1 MGSRSHP
8 HRVLSVCV
16 CVCVSRCLW
25 VCVIE
30 ADSLRLRVITVGLYL
45 FLSRSLLCQIL
56 AVFAVVVYGPFW
68 FRDSWALLLPGL
80 RSPDLGCP
88 LLPCATRLSPTESSA
103 SAYGKLRFCLRKLR
117 LCPTESSVS
126 AYGSSASALRKAPLL
141 PTEAPPLPYGKLRLV
156 SRCVLL
162 PVINSLSATESS
174 RLHCDTYFIRE
185 SPCYMTVTISRP
197 WTQNGRC
204 VLLLLYFSTNTICD
218 ASAYPM
224 AFTLGRFYQSI
235 WRFFIWVHLF
245 SVLFIGLAPKCEAS
259 GWMKPPQG
267 RTLTSKFL
275 ALQWGTSAEL
285 LFRTWLQMSWQKNEY
300 LLHCIVIWFAYH
312 ALYISTSLLS
322 K

>member
-1 MGSRSHP
+1 MSCGSFRFPASFAYLNCMILRSIFSHWGQLRDSNTQLLKKGSNIDWCSRRKHDALTVTVHGFP
-8 HRVLSVCV
+8 VPSSPCLVCV
-16 CVCVSRCLW
+16 RVRMCEQVS

-30 ADSLRLRVITVGLYL
+30 ADSLQLRVITVGLYL

-117 LCPTESSVS
+117 LCPTESSAS

-174 RLHCDTYFIRE
+174 RLHCDIK
-185 SPCYMTVTISRP
+185 SRGVK
-197 WTQNGRC
+197 T
-204 VLLLLYFSTNTICD
+204 
-218 ASAYPM
+218 
-224 AFTLGRFYQSI
+224 FYI
-235 WRFFIWVHLF
+235 LF
-245 SVLFIGLAPKCEAS
+245 QFN
-259 GWMKPPQG
+259 
-267 RTLTSKFL
+267 
-275 ALQWGTSAEL
+275 
-285 LFRTWLQMSWQKNEY
+285 FRR
-300 LLHCIVIWFAYH
+300 
-312 ALYISTSLLS
+312 
-322 K
+322 

>member
-30 ADSLRLRVITVGLYL
+30 ADSRQLRVITVGLYL

-103 SAYGKLRFCLRKLR
+103 SAYG
-117 LCPTESSVS
+117 
-126 AYGSSASALRKAPLL
+126 SSASALRKAPLL

-174 RLHCDTYFIRE
+174 RLHCDRRIWPIFMDSAETRGLQELLAGNNVRMDLQEENMLNTGRAVQALVAQVSELTTQIQLLR
-185 SPCYMTVTISRP
+185 SPAAPPTPPSFSSPGT
-197 WTQNGRC
+197 TA
-204 VLLLLYFSTNTICD
+204 LSTNRDSRRRRCMPEILT
-218 ASAYPM
+218 SVE
-224 AFTLGRFYQSI
+224 RF
-235 WRFFIWVHLF
+235 WR
-245 SVLFIGLAPKCEAS
+245 SVLCFFRSSHWRL
-259 GWMKPPQG
+259 PQ
-267 RTLTSKFL
+267 KFPE
-275 ALQWGTSAEL
+275 W
-285 LFRTWLQMSWQKNEY
+285 
-300 LLHCIVIWFAYH
+300 H
-312 ALYISTSLLS
+312 
-322 K
+322 